1 MLKTIPF
8 LLETMQCP
16 INKPQRRFILVLETG
31 KTKMTKISKNLKNL
45 NFVKKK
51 CKNVLYGQVET
62 YSMATKKLSVA
73 YYPTPDEIFWP
84 LVLKKL
90 N

>member
-31 KTKMTKISKNLKNL
+31 KTKMTKIFKNLKNS
-45 NFVKKK
+45 NFVKKEIA
-51 CKNVLYGQVET
+51 KNCDIEKLIIQPLMRFSGPW
-62 YSMATKKLSVA
+62 YSKNLINDYK
-73 YYPTPDEIFWP
+73 
-84 LVLKKL
+84 
-90 N
+90 